1 MVDWGRLGVVWCR
14 CWGMIRSRGRLGV
27 IRSWG
32 RVVRSR
38 LGVVGFVMGFT
49 LVSDISDITVFMIG
63 MVGHNLHTTVGKSNF
78 VFTRDNTVIILSFS
92 LAEVSSRVFIV
103 DTVFV
108 GERPRGKFV
117 SGFGVVWCRFGGM
130 IRSGFR
136 CRRVIGSWGRGVIR
150 SWGRVIRGRSRVVR
164 SWVVRC
170 VIGNGQSQAG
180 D

>member
-1 MVDWGRLGVVWCR
+1 MVDWGRLGVVRCR
-14 CWGMIRSRGRLGV
+14 SWGMVRSRGRLGV

-38 LGVVGFVMGFT
+38 FGVVGFVMGFT
-49 LVSDISDITVFMIG
+49 LVSDISDVAVFMIG

-78 VFTRDNTVIILSFS
+78 VFTRNNTVIILSFS

-108 GERPRGKFV
+108 GERPRGEFV
-117 SGFGVVWCRFGGM
+117 GGFRVVWCRLGGM
-130 IRSGFR
+130 IRCGFR
-136 CRRVIGSWGRGVIR
+136 CRGMIGSWGRVIR
-150 SWGRVIRGRSRVVR
+150 SWGGVIRGRSRVVR
-164 SWVVRC
+164 SWVVRG
-170 VIGNGQSQAG
+170 VIGDGQSQAG